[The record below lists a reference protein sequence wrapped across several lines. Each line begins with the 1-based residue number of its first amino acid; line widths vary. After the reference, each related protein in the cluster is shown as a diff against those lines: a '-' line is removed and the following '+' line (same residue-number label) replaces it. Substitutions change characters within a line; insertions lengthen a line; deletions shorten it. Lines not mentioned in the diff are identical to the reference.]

1 MKKLVAVLITASLLL
16 AAACA
21 SSTPHRKSISLPLSF
36 TANLKGTNSKFNVII
51 TEDECIIG
59 FDEDHPLYGTELR
72 FDSSG
77 GRATVGDFS
86 REVDLDIF
94 PAQKA
99 LIEAFQGISAGDIT
113 KTEDGNQ
120 TRYTIDKMTIIVYYD
135 EDNKNIIGIET
146 EESGRRFA
154 FDIAKLEAY
163 EIQSDSAG

>member
-1 MKKLVAVLITASLLL
+1 MKKSLALLMVLILLF
-16 AAACA
+16 AVACA
-21 SSTPHRKSISLPLSF
+21 STAPHRKSISLPLRF
-36 TANLKGTNSKFNVII
+36 TANLKGTSSEFNVII

-59 FDEDHPLYGTELR
+59 FDENHPLYGTELR

-99 LIEAFQGISAGDIT
+99 LLEAFRGISSGNVT
-113 KTEDGNQ
+113 KTEEGNQ
-120 TRYTIDKMTIIVYYD
+120 TRYTIDKMTIMVYYD

-146 EESGRRFA
+146 EENGRRFA

>member
-1 MKKLVAVLITASLLL
+1 MKKTVGLLVVVILLFAV
-16 AAACA
+16 ACNGN
-21 SSTPHRKSISLPLSF
+21 TVHRKDISLPLSF
-36 TANLKGTNSKFNVII
+36 TANLKGTKAEFKVII

-99 LIEAFQGISAGDIT
+99 IIT
-113 KTEDGNQ
+113 AIKRIAQEDVAKVETQNQ
-120 TRYTIDKMTIIVYYD
+120 TRYTIDKTSIIVYYD
-135 EDNKNIIGIET
+135 EDNKTIIGIET
-146 EESGRRFA
+146 EEDGRRFE

-163 EIQSDSAG
+163 EIQSDGTG